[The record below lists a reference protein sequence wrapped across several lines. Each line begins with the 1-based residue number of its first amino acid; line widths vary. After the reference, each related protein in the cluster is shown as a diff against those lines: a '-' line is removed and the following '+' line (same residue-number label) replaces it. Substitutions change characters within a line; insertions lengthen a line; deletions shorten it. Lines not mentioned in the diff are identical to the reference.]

1 MTTIKTNGGIPSK
14 EFFTFK
20 SDFFSLSTKNKKTKV
35 EKNPIKNIIDV
46 VDTKNIIDVVDTKGM

>member
-1 MTTIKTNGGIPSK
+1 MVEFLLRNFLLSK
-14 EFFTFK
+14 VI
-20 SDFFSLSTKNKKTKV
+20 FFSLSTKNKKTKV